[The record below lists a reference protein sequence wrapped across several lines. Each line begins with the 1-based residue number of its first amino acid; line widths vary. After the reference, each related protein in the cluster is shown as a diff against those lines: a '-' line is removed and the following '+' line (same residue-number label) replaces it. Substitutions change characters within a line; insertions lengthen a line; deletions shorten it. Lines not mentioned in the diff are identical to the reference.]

1 MNGAIHARTVPE
13 SLHITIEAG
22 KTERH
27 YWRDMWR
34 YRELFSFLAWRD
46 ILVRYKQT
54 VIGFGWALIRPFLTM
69 IVFVIV
75 FSKLAKLPSD
85 GVPYPILLRIA
96 RCESGLN
103 PRASYSGHYG
113 LFQFLPDTFRGGAQ
127 GMRTETGIAAHSYW
141 NPADSSYVAGYL
153 FAIGKAPS
161 WGCLYQ
167 SPS

>member
-1 MNGAIHARTVPE
+1 MYGSVLRALPVAIASLLIIVCSTPGSQAAVKQRPGHSSTCIFDHMMLRTASGLCRPIARVYPANVKGRVKHAIYD
-13 SLHITIEAG
+13 S
-22 KTERH
+22 
-27 YWRDMWR
+27 
-34 YRELFSFLAWRD
+34 
-46 ILVRYKQT
+46 
-54 VIGFGWALIRPFLTM
+54 ALTF
-69 IVFVIV
+69 
-75 FSKLAKLPSD
+75 

-113 LFQFLPDTFRGGAQ
+113 LFQFLPGTFRGGAQ
-127 GMRTETGIAAHSYW
+127 GMRTATGIAAHSYW